1 MIKFYWRSNY
11 VCISF
16 TYKSSLH
23 IFKVSLLQNCSRYIL
38 RFQVGTYIVKGL
50 RSMIITENWNKFE
63 LEWRRTWQEDKKNWI
78 DIWVEGK
85 MDDKGNKINHL
96 YDETDLEE
104 TVLTLT
110 LTNSKYSIAECNDQ
124 FLALNFFIETQLD

>member
-1 MIKFYWRSNY
+1 
-11 VCISF
+11 
-16 TYKSSLH
+16 
-23 IFKVSLLQNCSRYIL
+23 
-38 RFQVGTYIVKGL
+38 
-50 RSMIITENWNKFE
+50 MIITENWNEFV

-110 LTNSKYSIAECNDQ
+110 LTNSKLSIAECNNQ
-124 FLALNFFIETQLD
+124 FLALCFFHWNPMRLINLMYLTAS

>member
-1 MIKFYWRSNY
+1 
-11 VCISF
+11 
-16 TYKSSLH
+16 
-23 IFKVSLLQNCSRYIL
+23 
-38 RFQVGTYIVKGL
+38 
-50 RSMIITENWNKFE
+50 MIITENWNEFV

-104 TVLTLT
+104 TVLTLI
-110 LTNSKYSIAECNDQ
+110 LTNSKLSIAECNNQ
-124 FLALNFFIETQLD
+124 FLALYFFIETQLD